1 MLDLID
7 DKGIVKILST
17 QFSQDHKE
25 IDEKKLMREEGGKN
39 NKIKTILTIEPAP
52 TCQIYYVLEIRS
64 IEGELINKDTFKN

>member
-7 DKGIVKILST
+7 DKGIVKILNT

-39 NKIKTILTIEPAP
+39 NKIKTILTIGPAP
-52 TCQIYYVLEIRS
+52 TC
-64 IEGELINKDTFKN
+64 